1 MKNSFS
7 MGRFVI
13 LLCSISGSFLSAD
26 SFQFIRLQ
34 DKERM
39 QAEHTIKEYADGRIV
54 SGKSTVD
61 TAELIYSHSSRVF
74 YKLVIDDYEQ
84 RIQRILDKGNIP
96 RRIYFLSSDAD
107 SGYHFLDERERFV
120 REKGSYAIFT
130 SAPNPTIIGA
140 LIDSIF
146 LHIPSS
152 NSHIVSSLSVKESK
166 EVKFL
171 EYHFKQKKN
180 FQSTSTQEVLIK
192 DGKELKTVDET
203 IRSFIES
210 STIGLKF
217 SFIERESEFS
227 EFSKNEFV
235 RGEKNRSIRREGSEI
250 NFLRELLEKIYR
262 SEDIGVRIAH
272 FEDEKSYVVQLSI
285 RKEKVNQI
293 IKLTK

>member
-1 MKNSFS
+1 
-7 MGRFVI
+7 
-13 LLCSISGSFLSAD
+13 
-26 SFQFIRLQ
+26 
-34 DKERM
+34 
-39 QAEHTIKEYADGRIV
+39 
-54 SGKSTVD
+54 
-61 TAELIYSHSSRVF
+61 
-74 YKLVIDDYEQ
+74 
-84 RIQRILDKGNIP
+84 
-96 RRIYFLSSDAD
+96 
-107 SGYHFLDERERFV
+107 
-120 REKGSYAIFT
+120 
-130 SAPNPTIIGA
+130 
-140 LIDSIF
+140 
-146 LHIPSS
+146 
-152 NSHIVSSLSVKESK
+152 
-166 EVKFL
+166 
-171 EYHFKQKKN
+171 
-180 FQSTSTQEVLIK
+180 LIK

-262 SEDIGVRIAH
+262 SEDISVRIAH